1 MMIMKY
7 HELVH
12 NLHRWLR
19 FSEFLVHFPGVGGIA
34 SSRQLLDAAME
45 FQAAKDFDKA
55 RIFFHRFIGVGGIHM
70 LATCWTTSWK
80 LIQSF
85 GFQSFWCNTR
95 TNPSRTE
102 ANGGSSG
109 VLFERG

>member
-55 RIFFHRFIGVGGIHM
+55 RILHPIHWCWGHSYVAQHVGQHR
-70 LATCWTTSWK
+70 
-80 LIQSF
+80 
-85 GFQSFWCNTR
+85 
-95 TNPSRTE
+95 
-102 ANGGSSG
+102 GS
-109 VLFERG
+109 